1 MGGKRYINSQTRRTL
16 QVDKCAN
23 SPDKPAIGCIGY
35 MCPMWRCND
44 GLIDESGHNIDH
56 IIEVATGGTNDSS
69 NLQVLCV
76 SCHSVKTK
84 RAARLKWLY
93 NSIEIDNGA
102 GFMEV
107 ERSEQVERSEPIEP
121 IVEYVVERPRKKRKT
136 D

>member
-1 MGGKRYINSQTRRTL
+1 
-16 QVDKCAN
+16 
-23 SPDKPAIGCIGY
+23 
-35 MCPMWRCND
+35 MWRCND

-56 IIEVATGGTNDSS
+56 IIEVAIGGTNDSS

-102 GFMEV
+102 GFMDHEPCESHEQI
-107 ERSEQVERSEPIEP
+107 ERSEQS
-121 IVEYVVERPRKKRKT
+121 RKKRKT

>member
-16 QVDKCAN
+16 QVDRCAN
-23 SPDKPAIGCIGY
+23 SPEKPAIGCIGY

-56 IIEVATGGTNDSS
+56 IIEVAIGGTNDSS

-102 GFMEV
+102 GFMDHEPCESHEQI
-107 ERSEQVERSEPIEP
+107 ERSEQS
-121 IVEYVVERPRKKRKT
+121 RKKRKT